1 MDTTKAEFKASYG
14 LSSQLPERDRAEI
27 VFSGRSNV
35 GKSSLINKLCNRKS
49 LARVSSTP
57 GKTATINFY
66 TVGGVYLVDLPGY
79 GYAKVAQGERQ
90 RWDKLINSYF
100 ERGRRCALLVQ
111 LLDSRHAPSA
121 DDEMM
126 LEYLAHHE
134 VPFIA
139 ALTKADKLKK
149 SQYAETAARFAE
161 ICAPYG
167 CRGGHLTIGGLD
179 TVALASKYGT
189 PLYVMDED
197 AIRAN
202 CRALKN
208 SMDAHYHKKGLVLYA
223 SKAFCCKRMYRILNE
238 EGLGADVV
246 SGGELYTAL
255 QAGFPAERIYFHG
268 NNKTADEL
276 TMALESGVGRIVVDN
291 IAELEL
297 LGALAK
303 AAGKTASVLFRI
315 KPGIDA
321 HTHNFIRTGQID
333 SKFGFALETGEALQ
347 AVAAALKTPGI
358 RVAGIHCHIG
368 SQIFDIDPFC
378 HAAEVMLGFAQQV
391 RAELGYTIEELNLGG
406 GFGIRYV
413 AQDDPKALESYM
425 EAVSKVVLGFCET
438 NSFPVPFICIEPGR
452 SIVGDTGI
460 TLYTIG
466 SVKTIPGYRTYVSI
480 DGGMTDNPRYALY
493 QSAYEAVVANKAAQ
507 QKDFTATI
515 AGRCCES
522 GDLIQ
527 ENTQL
532 QTPAV
537 GDILAVLSTGAYN
550 YSMASNYNRVPRLPV
565 VMVRGGEDSLA
576 VRRETYEDLV
586 RNDV

>member
-1 MDTTKAEFKASYG
+1 METK
-14 LSSQLPERDRAEI
+14 
-27 VFSGRSNV
+27 V
-35 GKSSLINKLCNRKS
+35 
-49 LARVSSTP
+49 
-57 GKTATINFY
+57 TAVN
-66 TVGGVYLVDLPGY
+66 G
-79 GYAKVAQGERQ
+79 
-90 RWDKLINSYF
+90 
-100 ERGRRCALLVQ
+100 
-111 LLDSRHAPSA
+111 H
-121 DDEMM
+121 
-126 LEYLAHHE
+126 
-134 VPFIA
+134 
-139 ALTKADKLKK
+139 
-149 SQYAETAARFAE
+149 
-161 ICAPYG
+161 
-167 CRGGHLTIGGLD
+167 GHLTIGGLD

-378 HAAEVMLGFAQQV
+378 HAAEVLLGFAQQV

-466 SVKTIPGYRTYVSI
+466 SVKTIPGYRIYVSI